1 MRTSNLG
8 FYRITYDNGMSQT
21 KELIG
26 TADFQYYQSLHKEK
40 HELGILMRSSK
51 NKAKDPALLAQMAT
65 LNKTLKEEFPVEFF
79 IEGSPLH
86 KAIDTGFIHIAPGFG
101 NSGDYP
107 AKIEKIEEADALPK
121 KEIE

>member
-1 MRTSNLG
+1 MRTFNLG
-8 FYRITYDNGMSQT
+8 FYRLTYPGGIVQV
-21 KELIG
+21 KELVG

-40 HELGILMRSSK
+40 HELEILMRSSK

-65 LNKTLKEEFPVEFF
+65 LNKTIKEEFPVEFF

-86 KAIDTGFIHIAPGFG
+86 KAIETGFIYIDPGFG
-101 NSGDYP
+101 NSGDYSV
-107 AKIEKIEEADALPK
+107 KMEKIEEADALPK